1 MRRRRHPRHALRR
14 AKALLFDAAV
24 YLCAVLGVLA
34 AVGIV
39 VFLVIGA
46 LPALRGLGVG
56 FIFNTRWSPQQG
68 VYGIMAMLAC
78 SAAAC
83 GGAVA
88 LSLPLSLFGAACV
101 KTLFP
106 KALKGGARQLGL
118 ILCGLPSVIFGLL
131 GLTMLMPGL
140 LKLLPGRMAQ
150 SGGASLFTVILVL
163 AVMLLPNLFI
173 GCLDALE
180 RAGARVDDASTALG
194 ASVTQTVFC
203 AELPAI
209 RRQVV
214 RQGAAGV
221 GRALCEAMA
230 VLLVSGNVV
239 RMPALFKSAR
249 LLAPGMVLEM
259 GYAGGVHRGA
269 LFAIGLVLLILAL
282 LSERLM
288 RRLDTHN
295 D

>member
-1 MRRRRHPRHALRR
+1 MRRRRSMRR
-14 AKALLFDAAV
+14 ARSCLFDAAV
-24 YLCAVLGVLA
+24 YLCAVLGFLA

-39 VFLVIGA
+39 IFLIMGA
-46 LPALRGLGVG
+46 LPALRQLGVA
-56 FIFNTRWSPQQG
+56 FIFKARWSPQQG
-68 VYGIMAMLAC
+68 EYGIMAMLAC

-83 GGAVA
+83 FGAVA
-88 LSLPLSLFGAACV
+88 LALPPALLGAACAKNMLPV
-101 KTLFP
+101 V
-106 KALKGGARQLGL
+106 LKGGARQLAL

-131 GLTMLMPGL
+131 GLTVLMPQL
-140 LKLLPGRMAQ
+140 LRLLPRQMAQ

-163 AVMLLPNLFI
+163 AVMLLPHLFV
-173 GCLDALE
+173 GCLSALE
-180 RAGARVDDASTALG
+180 QAGARVDDASLALG

-203 AELPAI
+203 AELPAV

-214 RQGAAGV
+214 KNGAAGV

-269 LFAIGLVLLILAL
+269 LFAIGLVLLAFAL
-282 LSERLM
+282 LSEGLLKW
-288 RRLDTHN
+288 LDAYTG
-295 D
+295 DDC